1 MPGTAEQA
9 PPESSPAATTP
20 SDDQIAEQVYDTALA
35 ELRGDQAATK
45 DQPPDQTPTDETLST
60 EDAPEPTEGTE
71 QDQDATTDAGDAEA
85 TPPAGQGPTAL
96 TAEQTALLSRQRLTP
111 EMVKHWSPNQL
122 RDFLDNA
129 AKREADSS
137 RGYQDLRQELG
148 QLRELVSKMQ
158 APADGKAAPKPGQP
172 PQGDSLE
179 ALAEKVAEDAKTI
192 VDTFGD
198 DFAPLGENLKVM
210 ASAVAELSKANRAH
224 TQERQTMGQ
233 MLVDQTVVSGMA
245 SMVDDYPELREP
257 AGRQKL
263 LDQFYNAGLKD
274 PRLTDRASGSTFPDR
289 VGVVLRGLAE
299 SAFPDNTTQKAA
311 AALSEVNRKRLST
324 QPRVGQQ
331 RGKSPPLTEEEV
343 YQREQERI
351 LAKRGKGSG

>member
-20 SDDQIAEQVYDTALA
+20 TDDQIAEQVYDTALA
-35 ELRGDQAATK
+35 ELRGDKAPTK
-45 DQPPDQTPTDETLST
+45 DSPPTDETPST
-60 EDAPEPTEGTE
+60 DEAPEPTEGHE
-71 QDQDATTDAGDAEA
+71 QDQDAPPDAGDTEA
-85 TPPAGQGPTAL
+85 TPPAGPGPTAL

-111 EMVKHWSPNQL
+111 EMVKHWSPDQL

-148 QLRELVSKMQ
+148 QLRELVTKMQ
-158 APADGKAAPKPGQP
+158 APEAPADSRAAKPGQT

-198 DFAPLGENLKVM
+198 DFAPLGDNLKVM
-210 ASAVAELSKANRAH
+210 ASAVAELSKANRVH

-245 SMVDDYPELREP
+245 SMVDDFPELREP

-331 RGKSPPLTEEEV
+331 RGKSPPLTEDEV